1 MARARRKRRGDGG
14 HENHERW
21 LVSYADYMTLLF
33 ALFVVLYAFAMTKE
47 TTTRAMIQG
56 LIDSFGQIGFIA
68 KPRGSPVLDGGTGII
83 DHAVGTKELAQ
94 AAPSVIESLPRSLA
108 TSKVLES
115 DRDSASEAIPLPES
129 SSSTDDAKSQQAMGQ
144 LTEIEHQQLVK
155 NLQTEFQQQI
165 KDGSMQ
171 IESLGQ
177 QVIIRLNE
185 SASFA
190 AESAYLQPKF
200 EPLVLKIASILKDV
214 PGQIKV
220 TGHTDSTP
228 PPSELFRSNW
238 DLSAQRAASVA
249 LGMLDEK
256 GMSPNRIVVQGVADT
271 QPLVPNDTD
280 QHRKEN
286 RRVEIALTQGKPT
299 VYSAAALKQ

>member
-1 MARARRKRRGDGG
+1 RRGDGG

-83 DHAVGTKELAQ
+83 DHAVGTQELAQ

-108 TSKVLES
+108 SSKVLES
-115 DRDSASEAIPLPES
+115 EQDAASDVIPMPTSSEAE
-129 SSSTDDAKSQQAMGQ
+129 DGRNQDQRGQ

>member
-108 TSKVLES
+108 SSKVLES
-115 DRDSASEAIPLPES
+115 EQDAASDVIPMPNSSEAE
-129 SSSTDDAKSQQAMGQ
+129 DGRNQDQRGQ

-271 QPLVPNDTD
+271 QPLVPNDTE

>member
-108 TSKVLES
+108 SSKVLES
-115 DRDSASEAIPLPES
+115 EQDAEADMIPLPAS
-129 SSSTDDAKSQQAMGQ
+129 SEAADGRNQDQRGQ

-185 SASFA
+185 NASFA

-271 QPLVPNDTD
+271 QPLVPNDTEL
-280 QHRKEN
+280 HRKEN

>member
-108 TSKVLES
+108 SSKVLES
-115 DRDSASEAIPLPES
+115 EQDAASDVIPMPTSSEAE
-129 SSSTDDAKSQQAMGQ
+129 DGRNQDQRGQ

-228 PPSELFRSNW
+228 PLSELFRSNW

-271 QPLVPNDTD
+271 QPLVPNDTE